1 MGLLKDV
8 EVHGKRYLVLSENSC
23 QTNAMREFNPQ
34 FNATIEFNLYLSY
47 LKVQFKQ
54 YLSEN
59 IFRDITPNTTLR
71 YQKIH
76 SKYYLMLSENSSN
89 QQ

>member
-1 MGLLKDV
+1 
-8 EVHGKRYLVLSENSC
+8 
-23 QTNAMREFNPQ
+23 MREFNPQ

-59 IFRDITPNTTLR
+59 IFRDITPNTTLF

-76 SKYYLMLSENSSN
+76 FKYYLMLSENSSN
-89 QQ
+89 QQWEFNPNSTYQKIQSKLHLKLTEN